1 MAGVAADRG
10 VHDAESAVPAGSDVR
25 CWRGAVADQL
35 AAMVQ
40 AAAGKDIWIVGGGDL
55 AGQFADI
62 GALDEIVLT
71 IASASLA
78 SGAPVL
84 PRRLGSDRLT
94 LHNVHRQGQFVELRA
109 MSWGRCRHLRRVRQR
124 QTRKTRTTSRANR
137 ASTSSG
143 P

>member
-1 MAGVAADRG
+1 
-10 VHDAESAVPAGSDVR
+10 
-25 CWRGAVADQL
+25 
-35 AAMVQ
+35 MVQ

-94 LHNVHRQGQFVELRA
+94 LHNVHRQGQFVELRYVLGPLPA
-109 MSWGRCRHLRRVRQR
+109 P
-124 QTRKTRTTSRANR
+124 TTGAT
-137 ASTSSG
+137 ASDPQDPHNQQG
-143 P
+143 